1 MNLRYRHED
10 GAKVRIICD
19 NSRIIRRILC
29 ISQCLTIN
37 VERKIREKIN
47 DRSWL
52 CRSPF
57 TPTLPIRD
65 SRGVTFFSGIMQE
78 TVQILCNFLHT
89 HLARSQMIKLQT
101 VQILRK
107 PHILNFFVYL
117 GSVVKNIHRHCDSTK
132 IPCEIFRCDQN
143 DRRHLGQLLY
153 WFLFLSWPTSISL
166 FLFTYFHVWR
176 RTYTWMLAYVHADG
190 RVHTHK
196 KTIKQRRSLKS
207 ACNKRSKETTYIELA
222 WIEKKQQC
230 KDLHSLPL
238 TCLILCEMEMLKFAQ
253 DLHSFLRTCQNLC
266 YPYPRDYTQCFPS
279 AHSISL
285 GGPQKNSN
293 FAWRNNA

>member
-52 CRSPF
+52 CRSPY

-78 TVQILCNFLHT
+78 
-89 HLARSQMIKLQT
+89 T

-153 WFLFLSWPTSISL
+153 WFLFLS
-166 FLFTYFHVWR
+166 
-176 RTYTWMLAYVHADG
+176 
-190 RVHTHK
+190 
-196 KTIKQRRSLKS
+196 
-207 ACNKRSKETTYIELA
+207 
-222 WIEKKQQC
+222 
-230 KDLHSLPL
+230 
-238 TCLILCEMEMLKFAQ
+238 
-253 DLHSFLRTCQNLC
+253 
-266 YPYPRDYTQCFPS
+266 
-279 AHSISL
+279 
-285 GGPQKNSN
+285 
-293 FAWRNNA
+293 

>member
-47 DRSWL
+47 DKSWL

-65 SRGVTFFSGIMQE
+65 SRGVTFFSGTMQE

-132 IPCEIFRCDQN
+132 IPCGIFRCAQN

-153 WFLFLSWPTSISL
+153 RFLFLSWPTSISL

-176 RTYTWMLAYVHADG
+176 RTYTWMVAYVHADG

-196 KTIKQRRSLKS
+196 YRPLNRGGVWKALALSGVRRRLV
-207 ACNKRSKETTYIELA
+207 
-222 WIEKKQQC
+222 
-230 KDLHSLPL
+230 
-238 TCLILCEMEMLKFAQ
+238 
-253 DLHSFLRTCQNLC
+253 
-266 YPYPRDYTQCFPS
+266 
-279 AHSISL
+279 
-285 GGPQKNSN
+285 
-293 FAWRNNA
+293 